1 MQKARK
7 DMTKRHRHT
16 FAPSLLARRA
26 LEERLTNYA
35 AERVGMGFR
44 QARGWAEGVAP
55 LRIITLLASALLLFS
70 SPASADVAGYK
81 SGNDLLG
88 WCENESIACLTYI
101 AGVSDTHSVISGVS
115 PAAKGFCSP
124 EHVELGQLRRI
135 VMKWLQGHPKNVHEQ
150 AAGLVLGALTD
161 AFPCREKK

>member
-1 MQKARK
+1 MYQAGG
-7 DMTKRHRHT
+7 
-16 FAPSLLARRA
+16 AGRA
-26 LEERLTNYA
+26 LEERLTNNYA
-35 AERVGMGFR
+35 AERIGMGFR
-44 QARGWAEGVAP
+44 QASGWTEGVAP
-55 LRIITLLASALLLFS
+55 LRIIPLLASALLLSS

-124 EHVELGQLRRI
+124 EKVELGQLRRI

-161 AFPCREKK
+161 AFPCGEKK